1 MVPFFCDIHA
11 RIIAAE
17 WSKSECEIA
26 SCSWNEI
33 GLWVTAFED
42 WEDVFAWLQKSYHEI
57 NNEKYIC
64 VWTLYQ
70 KEKQFF
76 LYLCI
81 IENSKPSGVFTVLF
95 INLVLKSCFSSN
107 SMFKFMINLLK
118 TIKEKQN

>member
-17 WSKSECEIA
+17 WSTSECEIA

-42 WEDVFAWLQKSYHEI
+42 WEDVFAWLQKSYHAI
-57 NNEKYIC
+57 NNEKYFC
-64 VWTLYQ
+64 VCTLDQ
-70 KEKQFF
+70 KEKQFY

-81 IENSKPSGVFTVLF
+81 IENSTRSGVFTVLF
-95 INLVLKSCFSSN
+95 INLVLKSCL
-107 SMFKFMINLLK
+107 FKFNVQIYDRFVKNF
-118 TIKEKQN
+118 